1 MAYTTIDDPSAHF
14 QTALWS
20 GDDATTQDITNDGNS
35 DLQPDWVWVKCR
47 NTNGN
52 GFDHTVWDTSRG
64 VSDSVN
70 TSLSPSQNDVEGLG
84 DNVTTTAQLGGV
96 SAMLSDGFTV
106 REGSI
111 DDDSRYVNEN
121 TRTYVG
127 WQWKANGGSRT
138 TFAEDGN
145 NPAGG
150 YQANTT
156 AGFSIVDYVGTGAAG
171 TMAHGLGAVPS
182 LIIIKNRDEADSGM
196 VYHKHMTA
204 APETD
209 YMVLD
214 TTANP
219 TDNADRWNDTAPTS
233 SVFTIA
239 TDHSVNADGENYIAY
254 LWTPIQGYSA
264 FGGPYTGNGNE
275 DGPFQYTGFKPAY
288 VVTKLLDTDSHHW
301 TVYQTDGVG
310 YNKDATKSLY
320 WNTDYAEVDGTS
332 GSGRMDFLSNGFKL
346 RHTSFDGNWDGATYI
361 WMAFAHQPFV
371 TSGGVPCTAR

>member
-35 DLQPDWVWVKCR
+35 DLQPDLVWVKCR

-52 GFDHTVWDTSRG
+52 GFGPTVWDTSRG
-64 VSDSVN
+64 VSNSVN
-70 TSLSPSQNDVEGLG
+70 TSLTSSENDSEGLG
-84 DNVTTTAQLGGV
+84 GVMTTTAQLGGV

-156 AGFSIVDYVGTGAAG
+156 AGISVVDYTGTGAVG
-171 TMAHGLGAVPS
+171 TMAHGLGAVPDC
-182 LIIIKNRDEADSGM
+182 IIIKNRDEHDNWA
-196 VYHKHMTA
+196 VYHSANTS

-209 YMVLD
+209 YLVFNLASA
-214 TTANP
+214 TTDDA
-219 TDNADRWNDTAPTS
+219 TYWNDTAPTS
-233 SVFTIA
+233 SVFTVA
-239 TDHSVNADGENYIAY
+239 TDHKVNADGEKYIAY
-254 LWTPIQGYSA
+254 CFRSVQGYSK
-264 FGGPYTGNGNE
+264 FGVYTGNGDD
-275 DGPFQYTGFKPAY
+275 DGAFIYTGFKPAW
-288 VVTKLLDTDSHHW
+288 VMTKQNGGNNYWHIHDNKRNPFNP
-301 TVYQTDGVG
+301 VG
-310 YNKDATKSLY
+310 KELKANESF
-320 WNTDYAEVDGTS
+320 AEADPAG
-332 GSGRMDFLSNGFKL
+332 GENNRDFLSNGFKF
-346 RHTSFDGNWDGATYI
+346 RDYDHNNHAYTYI
-361 WMAFAHQPFV
+361 YMAFAEQPFV
-371 TSGGVPCTAR
+371 TSGGVPCTGGG